1 MFHVYVKNMYTI
13 PYGYFVFRV
22 RRIVAPG
29 ETGGRRA
36 VCLDIGAFRLYNI
49 PMKTNMK
56 NRMAEP
62 IRGFRLPRYN
72 EIPTVGLYLEQ
83 TIKFINAHL
92 APLGCM
98 ELTGSMISNYVKKG
112 LIPAPV
118 KKQYFPEQISYLFF
132 VAVAKNLM
140 TMEHIDLLISVQR
153 NSYTLPV
160 AYDYMCLELENQL
173 FHRFGLKADLEDI
186 GITESE
192 EKELLRGLISAAS
205 EVIYL
210 NSYFEQL
217 RRERME

>member
-1 MFHVYVKNMYTI
+1 
-13 PYGYFVFRV
+13 
-22 RRIVAPG
+22 
-29 ETGGRRA
+29 
-36 VCLDIGAFRLYNI
+36 
-49 PMKTNMK
+49 MK

-62 IRGFRLPRYN
+62 IRGFRLPRYA

-83 TIKFINAHL
+83 TIKYINSYL

-140 TMEHIDLLISVQR
+140 SMEHIDLLIGVQR
-153 NSYTLPV
+153 KSYTLPV
-160 AYDYMCLELENQL
+160 AYDYMCMELQNHL
-173 FHRFGLKADLEDI
+173 FYRFGLKDSLEDI

-192 EKELLRGLISAAS
+192 EKELLRGLISAAA

-217 RRERME
+217 RRERLE